1 VQDLLEAEKHD
12 EFTMRN
18 HHQHPVGTAPLPE
31 VNYNSKGKEKE
42 DESKPSKNV
51 GKFKKDKRNK
61 HKKDTSQRSK
71 FRERKGIIQVSPLW
85 WS

>member
-18 HHQHPVGTAPLPE
+18 HHQHPVGMAPLPE

-42 DESKPSKNV
+42 DENKPSKNV
-51 GKFKKDKRNK
+51 G
-61 HKKDTSQRSK
+61 
-71 FRERKGIIQVSPLW
+71 
-85 WS
+85 